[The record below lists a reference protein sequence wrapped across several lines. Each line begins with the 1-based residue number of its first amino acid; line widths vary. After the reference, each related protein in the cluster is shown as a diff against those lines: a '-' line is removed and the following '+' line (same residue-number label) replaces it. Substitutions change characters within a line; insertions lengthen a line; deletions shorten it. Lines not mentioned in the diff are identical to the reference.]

1 MKYIPK
7 KLYIFPIVAFL
18 ISLLAYPHLPEQIPI
33 HFDFN
38 GIPDNYSGK
47 FFVFVIP
54 ALMAVLLLVAQYIP
68 NADPKS
74 ANYEKFPKAYLI
86 LQALTQAVLLIS
98 HVITIAYP
106 LLQMNGSLWGITFVN
121 TNFNIGHFISP
132 IIGIMLIVIG
142 NYMPKFK
149 QSFFCGIKTPWALAD
164 EENWYKTH
172 RVGGKLWVIGGLL
185 FVIVAF
191 LPQPLMEIILVINLL
206 VLVVVPYLYS
216 YLIYRKK
223 YK

>member
-1 MKYIPK
+1 
-7 KLYIFPIVAFL
+7 
-18 ISLLAYPHLPEQIPI
+18 
-33 HFDFN
+33 
-38 GIPDNYSGK
+38 
-47 FFVFVIP
+47 
-54 ALMAVLLLVAQYIP
+54 
-68 NADPKS
+68 
-74 ANYEKFPKAYLI
+74 
-86 LQALTQAVLLIS
+86 
-98 HVITIAYP
+98 
-106 LLQMNGSLWGITFVN
+106 MNGSLWGITFVS
-121 TNFNIGHFISP
+121 TNFNVGHFISP